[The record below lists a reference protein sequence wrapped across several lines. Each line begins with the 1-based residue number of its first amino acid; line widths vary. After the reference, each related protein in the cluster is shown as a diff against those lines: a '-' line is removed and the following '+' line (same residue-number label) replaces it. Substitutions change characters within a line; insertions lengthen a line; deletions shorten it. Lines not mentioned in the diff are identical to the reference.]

1 MAEID
6 DFRIAPGD
14 LSFVGSGL
22 KRPECVLCTE
32 SGDIYVSRW
41 GEDGGGVTRIAADG
55 AQHDIIGRG
64 APLGTNGFAITAEGD
79 FLVANLHPDASGAWR
94 LKRDGAAE
102 PFLTEIGGQTSRT
115 EGKLPLHHAIVIG
128 DRDIV
133 TLDEAELRQLRRRR
147 MSMVF
152 QHFGLFAHRRVIDN
166 VAYGLEVQGMAR
178 RSRLARAQDMIELV
192 GLSGWEQHY
201 PNQLSGGMQQRVG
214 LARALTVDPDILLF
228 DEPFS
233 ALDPL
238 IRRELRSELVKLQ
251 QTMHKTIVFITHD
264 FAEALE
270 LGERIAIMRDG
281 QFVQIGSPEQL
292 ITAPADDYVSA
303 FTRDVSRLTVL
314 TVSSIMRDCEQVG
327 QAVSSDESGTVLP
340 AGTRLADALPALVER
355 ETPVLVANHDNNV
368 VGCVDRAALVEALVA
383 NTSARSPNGRA
394 ESPAT

>member
-1 MAEID
+1 MNQPTAVRAETDSAIEISCRGVWKVFGQHPHRVID
-6 DFRIAPGD
+6 TLNERQSRQATLRSTGHVIAVRDASFEVRKGETFVVMG
-14 LSFVGSGL
+14 LSGSG
-22 KRPECVLCTE
+22 KST
-32 SGDIYVSRW
+32 
-41 GEDGGGVTRIAADG
+41 
-55 AQHDIIGRG
+55 
-64 APLGTNGFAITAEGD
+64 
-79 FLVANLHPDASGAWR
+79 LVR
-94 LKRDGAAE
+94 CMCR
-102 PFLTEIGGQTSRT
+102 LTEPTRG
-115 EGKLPLHHAIVIG
+115 AIVIG